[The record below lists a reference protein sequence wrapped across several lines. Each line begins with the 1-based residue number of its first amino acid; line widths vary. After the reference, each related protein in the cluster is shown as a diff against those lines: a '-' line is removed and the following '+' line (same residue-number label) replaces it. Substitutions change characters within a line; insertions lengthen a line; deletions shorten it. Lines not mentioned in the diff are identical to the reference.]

1 MYSFF
6 KKRRQKPEGFEVED
20 VKTHLGGDSV
30 RVPPLPIP
38 NREVKPHHA
47 DDTAKVGM

>member
-1 MYSFF
+1 MALSLT
-6 KKRRQKPEGFEVED
+6 KQRPAEAGAVKREKS
-20 VKTHLGGDSV
+20 GGDSV

-47 DDTAKVGM
+47 DDTAKVGK